1 MTLRMPLL
9 LLVVTACY
17 PGGGLEKDG
26 PIDGGMDTA
35 DAGGGGGDDGTD
47 SDGGGTAGGGEEGGG
62 EDGCGGAV
70 DSDGDG
76 LTDEEEAAL
85 GTDPLDPD
93 SDGDGLSDGDEVR
106 VHGTDPL
113 NEDSDFDGLE
123 DGDEVATYGTD
134 PTAADSDGGGVGDG
148 VEILIDGTDAGDGAD
163 DQTDGSDDE
172 DGPTGVHGS
181 LEDDDEGLIGGHFD
195 VDTSSFLSD
204 WHDGSTDEHEH
215 EYDNDQDS
223 GTIDFFALGGGLQHP
238 ADIIDGQQ
246 PFKLVVVNAD
256 LSDGGRLSINQTYN
270 PRSRG
275 SWERVDRYD
284 DTQLADLPVWSIDGV
299 AGTTR
304 LSALQL
310 SFHPLVIALGGLH
323 NTTTGCVRDND
334 PGALG
339 EWRNGSLTLQ
349 ALAVN
354 ADGTDAFTTDVSVSN
369 GGVQGGATSGL
380 LWEATVFWHWRG
392 DCYGDEDWYRP

>member
-1 MTLRMPLL
+1 MRPSLVFLMTL
-9 LLVVTACY
+9 VGCY
-17 PGGGLEKDG
+17 PSAGLEKDG
-26 PIDGGMDTA
+26 ALDGGVDTA
-35 DAGGGGGDDGTD
+35 GEDWQDDSGGGADGGGGAA
-47 SDGGGTAGGGEEGGG
+47 DGGGTGGGGEGD
-62 EDGCGGAV
+62 DGPA

-76 LTDEEEAAL
+76 LTDEQEEAL

-93 SDGDGLSDGDEVR
+93 TDGDGLSDGEEVT
-106 VHGTDPL
+106 VYGTDPR

-123 DGDEVATYGTD
+123 DGDEVRVHGTD
-134 PTAADSDGGGVGDG
+134 PTLADSDGGGVDDG
-148 VEILIDGTDAGDGAD
+148 VELLIDGTDARDATD
-163 DQTDGSDDE
+163 DRSDDSE
-172 DGPTGVHGS
+172 DGDGPTGVHGS

-204 WHDGSTDEHEH
+204 WGNGSTDEHEH

-223 GTIDFFALGGGLQHP
+223 ATIDFFDLGGGLQHP

-256 LSDGGRLSINQTYN
+256 LSVGGRLSINQAYN

-275 SWERVDRYD
+275 SWQRVDRYD
-284 DTQLADLPVWSIDGV
+284 DIPLADLPVWSIDGV
-299 AGTTR
+299 PGTTA

-323 NTTTGCVRDND
+323 NTKTGCVRDND
-334 PGALG
+334 AGALG
-339 EWRNGSLTLQ
+339 EWRNGALTLQ

-354 ADGTDAFTTDVSVSN
+354 SDGSDAFTTDVAVSN

-380 LWEATVFWHWRG
+380 LWETTVFWHWRG
-392 DCYGDEDWYRP
+392 DCYGDEDWFRP